1 MGLNKSHYK
10 CNNWN
15 DILVKR
21 QKQIAYCIIKF
32 PSSTREN
39 IDVCLLK
46 WRYEVQNKN
55 SLLHVSWQT
64 SLLVSMK
71 SINVG

>member
-1 MGLNKSHYK
+1 MGLNKSQYR

-15 DILVKR
+15 DILVTC
-21 QKQIAYCIIKF
+21 QKQIAYCTIKF

-39 IDVCLLK
+39 MDVCLLK
-46 WRYEVQNKN
+46 WRYDVQNKS
-55 SLLHVSWQT
+55 SLLHVSWQI
-64 SLLVSMK
+64 SLLVSIK